1 MYAPMLEKERRERRE
16 REGGGET
23 KRGGKER
30 ERERE
35 RERGRLT
42 LSLEGWV
49 RESSRGLDGGG
60 GLPTSEDRLGFLAT
74 PGYRRAKTVYVSEHK
89 QVLNLY

>member
-1 MYAPMLEKERRERRE
+1 MYMYNVMFTCLKERRERE
-16 REGGGET
+16 RA
-23 KRGGKER
+23 RER

-42 LSLEGWV
+42 FSLEGWV

-74 PGYRRAKTVYVSEHK
+74 PGYRRAKQCT
-89 QVLNLY
+89 